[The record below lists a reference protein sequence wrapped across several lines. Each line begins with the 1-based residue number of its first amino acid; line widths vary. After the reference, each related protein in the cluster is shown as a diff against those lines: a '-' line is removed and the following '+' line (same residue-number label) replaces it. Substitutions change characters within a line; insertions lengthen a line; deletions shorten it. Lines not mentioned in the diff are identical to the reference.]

1 MYYTSVADADLNS
14 SEADLDRYKSVPDKE
29 LRNSKRGAFLLI
41 TLLVLMVA
49 FTVWVRVRPDMSTY
63 DGTVALI
70 AVLTVVFL
78 LVLSM
83 LAFVLLK
90 LKHILGSLE
99 DLQETILDID
109 DRVPRPM
116 PIAPDDDI
124 FSGD

>member
-63 DGTVALI
+63 DGMVVLVI
-70 AVLTVVFL
+70 FQIVGFLFVLT
-78 LVLSM
+78 M
-83 LAFVLLK
+83 LAFVLLRVNNLIDQISELDDMITNIAMNTLPK
-90 LKHILGSLE
+90 L
-99 DLQETILDID
+99 DT
-109 DRVPRPM
+109 
-116 PIAPDDDI
+116 PDDDI
-124 FSGD
+124 CSGD